1 MKILLP
7 IFLICTLSVS
17 GQTLTQ
23 KKISIYKT
31 FGGVVY
37 EMDTLQLSSKQ
48 VGMLLMQNQEAYHE
62 FKIARSQSTIS
73 SILGF
78 SSGLLVA
85 VPLVTA
91 VAGGQPEWILAAGGG
106 ALFLAS
112 IPFSSS
118 SKGHALNAIELYN
131 AKLSASNQRIKSTLY
146 FTGSSA
152 SLIIRF

>member
-1 MKILLP
+1 MKLVLP
-7 IFLICTLSVS
+7 LFLMLTLSAS
-17 GQTLTQ
+17 GQSIQQ

-62 FKIARSQSTIS
+62 FKIARTKSTIS

-91 VAGGQPEWILAAGGG
+91 VAGGQPEWLLAAGGG

-112 IPFSSS
+112 IPFNSS
-118 SKGHALNAIELYN
+118 SKGHALNAIEIYN
-131 AKLSASNQRIKSTLY
+131 SKLTSSNHRIKSTLY
-146 FTGSSA
+146 LNGSSA

>member
-7 IFLICTLSVS
+7 ILLVCTLGSS
-17 GQTLTQ
+17 AQTLTS
-23 KKISIYKT
+23 KKIEIYKT
-31 FGGVVY
+31 FGGVIY

-48 VGMLLMQNQEAYHE
+48 VGMLLMQNPEAYRE

-91 VAGGQPEWILAAGGG
+91 VAGGQPEWLLAAGGG

-112 IPFSSS
+112 IPFNSS
-118 SKGHALNAIELYN
+118 SKGHALNAVEIYN
-131 AKLSASNQRIKSTLY
+131 SKLTASNQRIKSTLY
-146 FTGSSA
+146 FTGSGA